1 MRVGMPRCLS
11 FYYLFPLYRTF
22 LDELGIHF
30 IETHPSTLGDLE
42 NLRLC
47 PTDEP
52 CVSVKVAFSHAASL
66 IEQGVDGLFIPTIVS
81 LDEDSFCCPKMMGLP
96 SMIKSGLGLL
106 DSQVISPSIDVR
118 DNPRR
123 WKNTWIK
130 AGRQLGVDN
139 PSRVEQ
145 ALDKAWN
152 SWKETERQMSHY
164 GVPLVRAMNALY
176 KDQTVYRIAPDVN
189 PDVHIGDPD
198 MVLDVPYID
207 SMGHGEPVTAVMGHA
222 YILNDIFGQII
233 LKYASQHGPVILPEM
248 VPKEYGK
255 QALGTIFEG
264 QKMWTIEGHI
274 LGACLHLIRTH
285 KVDRII
291 LVTSFSCGPLSI
303 IENYIAK
310 EADEYG
316 IPLLYLAVDEH
327 TAEAGLI
334 TRMEAFMDA
343 CVLRQKECICLAAN
357 APVPEIHSGR
367 PDEESESSGDAS
379 PTHGPIGVVNMG
391 HLNIAVGTIFEK
403 LGVEAE
409 IAGPLSD
416 EIVELGRELAPEFI
430 CYPMVTL
437 LGQIRFLINQGVSR
451 VVMIQ
456 GKGKCRLGW
465 YAQIMETIL
474 NRAGYKVR
482 IYGIDSPFPLK
493 EKGKVLL
500 EQVKEIFG
508 SPKASLAAEA
518 VVLALQKMFRADEAN
533 DILRE
538 VRAKE
543 RVRGSGDKIY
553 NKFMRRFED
562 AVDKRELKAVF
573 QEYRREMMDIP
584 VTDEEPLKVMIV
596 GEIYVINEPFVTKD
610 VEKMLGSMEQRIRVY
625 KNLDVSNWVKTHLLM
640 SPKAVLSH
648 KRVVSAASRYLPV
661 GVGGHGQESIGET
674 VLAKKAGM
682 DGVIHLFPFTCMP
695 EIIAQNVLVEISE
708 DLDLPILSLM
718 ISEQTGVSGL
728 RTRLEAFCDVLYGRS
743 KSLPSLRL
751 AL

>member
-1 MRVGMPRCLS
+1 MRVGIPRCLS

-22 LDELGIHF
+22 LDELGIPF
-30 IETHPSTLGDLE
+30 VETGSSTLRDLE
-42 NLRLC
+42 ELGLC

-52 CVSVKVAFSHAASL
+52 CVSVKIAFPHAANL
-66 IEQGVDGLFIPTIVS
+66 IKRGVDALFVPTIVS
-81 LDEDSFCCPKMMGLP
+81 LEEESFCCPKMMGLP
-96 SMIKSGLGLL
+96 SMLKSGLGLS

-130 AGRQLGVDN
+130 AGRQLGVDD
-139 PSRVEQ
+139 PRRVEL
-145 ALDKAWN
+145 AFDTAWN
-152 SWKETERQMSHY
+152 SWKETESTMIRY
-164 GVPLVRAMNALY
+164 GVPLGRIMDGQWKDRVTYRNAAR
-176 KDQTVYRIAPDVN
+176 VNSDVGCEDWYEFSN
-189 PDVHIGDPD
+189 LCDNDRMP
-198 MVLDVPYID
+198 
-207 SMGHGEPVTAVMGHA
+207 SKEPVTAVMGHA
-222 YILNDIFGQII
+222 YILNDIFGQVI
-233 LKYASQHGPVILPEM
+233 LKYTSQHGPLILPEM
-248 VPKEYGK
+248 VSKEHAK

-274 LGACLHLIRTH
+274 LGSCLHLIRTH

-303 IENYIAK
+303 IENYIEK
-310 EADEYG
+310 EADEHG

-327 TAEAGLI
+327 TGEAGLI

-343 CVLRQKECICLAAN
+343 CVSRQKESVQFGLDQSYRKLPIESHHE
-357 APVPEIHSGR
+357 VHTS
-367 PDEESESSGDAS
+367 SESQIAEQ
-379 PTHGPIGVVNMG
+379 GPIGVVNMG

-403 LGVEAE
+403 LGIEAKL
-409 IAGPLSD
+409 AGPLSD

-437 LGQIRFLINQGVSR
+437 LGQIRSMVEQGVSR

-493 EKGKVLL
+493 EKGKALL

-508 SPKASLAAEA
+508 SPKASLVAETII
-518 VVLALQKMFRADEAN
+518 LALRKMFCADAAN
-533 DILRE
+533 DILLR

-553 NKFMRRFED
+553 NKFVPKLDNVTD
-562 AVDKRELKAVF
+562 ARGLRAVF
-573 QEYRREMMDIP
+573 EEYKREMMAIP
-584 VTDEEPLKVMIV
+584 MIDEDPLKIMIV

-625 KNLDVSNWVKTHLLM
+625 KNLDVSSWVKTHLLM
-640 SPKAVLSH
+640 SPKAVFEH
-648 KRVVSAASRYLPV
+648 KHVVRAASRYLPV
-661 GVGGHGQESIGET
+661 SVGGHGQESIGET

-695 EIIAQNVLVEISE
+695 EIIAQNVLVQISE

-718 ISEQTGVSGL
+718 ISEQTGVAGL
-728 RTRLEAFCDVLYGRS
+728 KTRLEAFCDVLYGRS
-743 KSLPSLRL
+743 KNLPLPRF
-751 AL
+751 AM

>member
-1 MRVGMPRCLS
+1 MRVGIPRCLS

-22 LDELGIHF
+22 LDELGIPF
-30 IETHPSTLGDLE
+30 VETGSSTLRDLE
-42 NLRLC
+42 ELGLC

-52 CVSVKVAFSHAASL
+52 CVSVKIAFPHAANL
-66 IEQGVDGLFIPTIVS
+66 IKRGCDVLFVPTIVS
-81 LDEDSFCCPKMMGLP
+81 LEQDSFYCPKMMGLP
-96 SMIKSGLGLL
+96 SMLKSGLGLS

-123 WKNTWIK
+123 WKNTWIE
-130 AGRQLGVDN
+130 AGRQLGVDD
-139 PSRVEQ
+139 PRRVEL
-145 ALDKAWN
+145 AFDIAWN
-152 SWKETERQMSHY
+152 SWKETENAMIQYS
-164 GVPLVRAMNALY
+164 VPLGRMMDGQWKDRFAYRNAAG
-176 KDQTVYRIAPDVN
+176 VNWDVGN
-189 PDVHIGDPD
+189 DR
-198 MVLDVPYID
+198 ML
-207 SMGHGEPVTAVMGHA
+207 SRESVTAVMGHA
-222 YILNDIFGQII
+222 YILNDIFGQVI
-233 LKYASQHGPVILPEM
+233 LKYTSQYGPLILPEM
-248 VPKEYGK
+248 VSKEHAK

-264 QKMWTIEGHI
+264 HKMWTIEGHI
-274 LGACLHLIRTH
+274 LGSCLHLIRTH

-303 IENYIAK
+303 IENYIEK
-310 EADEYG
+310 EADEHG

-327 TAEAGLI
+327 TGEAGLI

-343 CVLRQKECICLAAN
+343 CASREKESVYFGSDQPYREHPIQSNYEVDIYTARQIAEQ
-357 APVPEIHSGR
+357 
-367 PDEESESSGDAS
+367 
-379 PTHGPIGVVNMG
+379 GPIGVVNMG

-403 LGVEAE
+403 LGLETK

-437 LGQIRFLINQGVSR
+437 LGQIRSMIDQGVSR

-493 EKGKVLL
+493 EKGKAFL

-508 SPKASLAAEA
+508 SPKAPLVAEA
-518 VVLALQKMFRADEAN
+518 IILAFKKMFCADAAN
-533 DILRE
+533 DILRQ

-553 NKFMRRFED
+553 NKFVPKLDNVTD
-562 AVDKRELKAVF
+562 ARGLRAVF
-573 QEYRREMMDIP
+573 EEYKREMMAIP
-584 VTDEEPLKVMIV
+584 IIDEDPLKIMII

-640 SPKAVLSH
+640 SPKAVFEH
-648 KRVVSAASRYLPV
+648 KRVVRAATRYLPV
-661 GVGGHGQESIGET
+661 SVGGHGQESIGEA

-682 DGVIHLFPFTCMP
+682 DGIIHLFPFTCMP
-695 EIIAQNVLVEISE
+695 EIIAQNVLVQISE

-718 ISEQTGVSGL
+718 ISEQTGIAGL
-728 RTRLEAFCDVLYGRS
+728 KTRLEAFCDVLYGRS
-743 KSLPSLRL
+743 KNLPLPRF
-751 AL
+751 AM